1 MNSIISVDPLAA
13 EKAAELLQSRGKP
26 SAGIRIGTKTR
37 GCSGMSYTLEYADQ
51 IESYDEVVDVKTSN
65 GEEFKI
71 VIDPKAIMFL
81 LGTEMVYQED
91 KFKSGFEF
99 INPNEKGRCG
109 CGESFTV

>member
-1 MNSIISVDPLAA
+1 
-13 EKAAELLQSRGKP
+13 
-26 SAGIRIGTKTR
+26 
-37 GCSGMSYTLEYADQ
+37 MSYTLEYADQ